1 MGKIEAATFE
11 AGVKPDLRERL
22 MALAGQSTWRE
33 PVGGYGGVQRGVPAM
48 HQLAA
53 TLAMARQGRN
63 DIGPDVAIDMATGR
77 MGNMRKVCET
87 LGAALA
93 SDRSVLMTRNRP
105 YIAVIA
111 SAGYYALVIGHRA
124 VKPDGVNGAD
134 WELLTEA
141 ARGVLETLVDET
153 IRRAKKNMRRAA

>member
-1 MGKIEAATFE
+1 MGKVEAATYE

-48 HQLAA
+48 HQLAGL
-53 TLAMARQGRN
+53 LAMSRNGRG

-77 MGNMRKVCET
+77 MANMQKVCEA

-93 SDRSVLMTRNRP
+93 SDRSVLMKRNAP

-124 VKPDGVNGAD
+124 VKPDGVDGAD
-134 WELLTEA
+134 WELLTKA
-141 ARGVLETLVDET
+141 AEGVLATLVDET
-153 IRRAKKNMRRAA
+153 IQRAKRNMRRSA